1 MEEAIMKT
9 EKVTVSF
16 GGLDAVKDVDFAVYP
31 KEIVGLIGPNG
42 AGKSTFLNVLT
53 GLVDL
58 SGGRLIFEGKDVS
71 KNKTHE
77 FSHMGIGRTFQTLR
91 LLHDATAIE
100 NVMLGYH
107 KLSTKNM
114 LQVVFRT
121 PKFRKQEQII
131 REKALEKLKLVGC
144 EELAEVPVSKLTYFQ
159 RRRVEIARAMA
170 VEPKILLLDEPAAGI
185 NPTET
190 AELMELL
197 KELHRTQQ
205 FSIVIIEHDM
215 KLIMNLAHR
224 IVVLDHG
231 MKIADGLPEEV
242 RNNKQVI
249 ESYLGGGYHAGA

>member
-1 MEEAIMKT
+1 MKDAIMKT

-16 GGLDAVKDVDFAVYP
+16 GGLDAVKDVDFEVYP
-31 KEIVGLIGPNG
+31 NEIVGLIGPNG

-58 SGGRLIFEGKDVS
+58 SAGKLIFEGKDVS
-71 KNKTHE
+71 KKKTHE
-77 FSHMGIGRTFQTLR
+77 FSYMGIGRTFQTLR
-91 LLHDATAIE
+91 LLHDSTVIE

-114 LQVVFRT
+114 LKVIFRT
-121 PKFRKQEQII
+121 SSFRKQEQEI
-131 REKALEKLKLVGC
+131 REKSLEKLKLVGC
-144 EELAEVPVSKLTYFQ
+144 EHLADVPVSKLTYFD
-159 RRRVEIARAMA
+159 RRKVEIARAMA
-170 VEPKILLLDEPAAGI
+170 VEPKVLLLDEPAAGI

-190 AELMELL
+190 AMLMELL
-197 KELHRTQQ
+197 KELHASQK

-224 IVVLDHG
+224 VVVLDHG